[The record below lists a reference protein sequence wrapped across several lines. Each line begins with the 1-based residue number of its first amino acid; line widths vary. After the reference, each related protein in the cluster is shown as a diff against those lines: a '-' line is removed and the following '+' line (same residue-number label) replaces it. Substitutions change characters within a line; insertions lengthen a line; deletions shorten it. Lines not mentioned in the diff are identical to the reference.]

1 MQNLLLQQTHNRL
14 RNFFVESIKDIY
26 YAEQRLMEMLDELR
40 EKATSQVLKDTF
52 EDHRL
57 ETRDH
62 VLRLEKVFNILEEEP
77 ETQKCK
83 AILGIIS
90 EAESIISKTE
100 KGTLTRDAAL
110 IFAVQKAEH
119 YEIATYGTL
128 VQFAKVLGL
137 DDAAIVLEETL
148 QEEKDT
154 DELLTRIADGFINNR
169 AMMEEE
175 VEE

>member
-1 MQNLLLQQTHNRL
+1 MYFIVICIRFSTQKIMIMKMQNLLLQQTHNRL

-83 AILGIIS
+83 AIQGIIS
-90 EAESIISKTE
+90 EA
-100 KGTLTRDAAL
+100 
-110 IFAVQKAEH
+110 
-119 YEIATYGTL
+119 
-128 VQFAKVLGL
+128 
-137 DDAAIVLEETL
+137 
-148 QEEKDT
+148 
-154 DELLTRIADGFINNR
+154 
-169 AMMEEE
+169 
-175 VEE
+175 